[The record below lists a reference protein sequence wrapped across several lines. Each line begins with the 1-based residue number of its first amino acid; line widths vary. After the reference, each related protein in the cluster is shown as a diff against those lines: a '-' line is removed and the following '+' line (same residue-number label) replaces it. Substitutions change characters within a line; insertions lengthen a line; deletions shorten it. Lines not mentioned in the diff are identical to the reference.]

1 MTTILIVDDD
11 ARFRALAR
19 AVLQADG
26 FTVIGEASDGRTGL
40 TALRDLNPDVV
51 LVDIGLPDME
61 GFAFATTAGAR
72 ARVVLTSSREASA
85 YGPRLTRGPWVGFLP
100 KDELSGDAIRTLADV
115 R

>member
-26 FTVIGEASDGRTGL
+26 LTVIGEASDGTSGL
-40 TALRDLNPDVV
+40 AATRDLNPDVV

-61 GFAFATTAGAR
+61 GFTFADRVRTATK
-72 ARVVLTSSREASA
+72 VVLTSSREASA

-100 KDELSGDAIRTLADV
+100 KDELSGEGIRRLADAT
-115 R
+115 